1 MPDEELLRTATAV
14 RSGVTKL
21 GRRLRLERSEPRES
35 PLHLSVLS
43 HLRRRGPLTPGQVA
57 ALERVQ
63 PQSLTRALASL
74 EADHLITREAD
85 PADGRRSLVSITGKG
100 LLAIRHDMG
109 QRDAWLAQMMAAH
122 LTRTEREM
130 LRLAGDLLERLAEVD
145 DDFGAPPFPSGDQ
158 SPSGDQPS

>member
-1 MPDEELLRTATAV
+1 MPEQELLRTATAV

-43 HLRRRGPLTPGQVA
+43 HLRRRGPMTPGQVA

-74 EADHLITREAD
+74 EAEGLITREAD
-85 PADGRRSLVSITGKG
+85 PADGRRSLIAITGKG

-109 QRDAWLAQMMAAH
+109 QRDAWLARTMAAH
-122 LTRTEREM
+122 LTSTECEL

-145 DDFGAPPFPSGDQ
+145 EDPGPPAAPVAG
-158 SPSGDQPS
+158 QPS